1 MTAERARQSA
11 RQRHVAEKATI
22 DHLIQ
27 SLSSGTREPQG
38 RVLDAVTESGLTIED
53 QVRKTWNRMVIGLA
67 IF

>member
-27 SLSSGTREPQG
+27 SLCGEIEPRG
-38 RVLDAVTESGLTIED
+38 RVLAPVTETGLTIED
-53 QVRKTWNRMVIGLA
+53 QVRKTWNRTVIGLA

>member
-11 RQRHVAEKATI
+11 RDRHVAEKATI

-27 SLSSGTREPQG
+27 SLGSETEPQG
-38 RVLDAVTESGLTIED
+38 RVLAPVTETGLTIED
-53 QVRKTWNRMVIGLA
+53 QVRKTWNRTVMGLA